1 MFITKK
7 HLPRRTFLRGIGVT
21 LALPLFDSMLPAQTP
36 LVKTAASPRIRAGFL
51 YMQHGA
57 IMSQFTPETEGAN
70 FEFKRIIKPLEPFR
84 DQLFIVSGMEVKTA
98 GPAPG
103 ESGGDH
109 VRSAA
114 AFISGARPKHTAGAD
129 YYLGVTADQVI
140 AKQIGQDTVL
150 PSIELGIE
158 DVGYTGICNYGYSCA
173 YVNTISWATPKKPLP
188 MEINPQVVFER
199 LFGDGST
206 AAQRI
211 ARKEEDRSILDSIT
225 HDVAALRKVIGPS
238 DRVRLNDYLEEVREI
253 ERRIQMVRKAAAN
266 LPASE
271 APIGVPQT
279 YDEHIKLQFDLM
291 ALAFKT
297 EITRVATFMY
307 GRDNTNTT
315 HPASGITVSHHG
327 ASHHSNKPEA
337 IDTFARINAYFVQL
351 YSYLL
356 EKLRST
362 PDGDGN
368 LLDHSVI
375 LVGSSMANANE
386 HDHAPVPMLVAGG
399 MSGQLQGGR
408 HIRCT
413 PNTPHSNLLLSLIN
427 KAGVPMESFGD
438 STEPL
443 QIG

>member
-7 HLPRRTFLRGIGVT
+7 HLPRRTFLRGMGVS
-21 LALPLFDSMLPAQTP
+21 LALPFFDSMLPAQTP
-36 LVKTAASPRIRAGFL
+36 LSKSGASPGLRAGFL

-57 IMSQFTPETEGAN
+57 IMDYWTPETEGAN
-70 FEFKRIIKPLEPFR
+70 FEFKKILKTIEPFR
-84 DQLFIVSGMEVKTA
+84 DQTVIVSGMEVKTA

-114 AFISGARPKHTAGAD
+114 AFLSGARPKHTAGAD
-129 YYLGVTADQVI
+129 YYLGTTTDQVI
-140 AKQIGQDTVL
+140 AKKIGQDTVL

-173 YVNTISWATPKKPLP
+173 YVNTISWESPRKPLP

-199 LFGDGST
+199 MFGDGST
-206 AAQRI
+206 AAQRLT
-211 ARKEEDRSILDSIT
+211 RKEQDRSILDSIT
-225 HDVAALRKVIGPS
+225 HDVTALRKTIGPS
-238 DRVRLNDYLEEVREI
+238 DRNRLNEYLEEVREI
-253 ERRIQMVRKAAAN
+253 ERRVQMVSKVSGD
-266 LPASE
+266 LPLSE
-271 APIGVPQT
+271 APVGVPQT

-315 HPASGITVSHHG
+315 HPASGVTLSHHG

-337 IDTFARINAYFVQL
+337 IETFARINAYFVSL

-356 EKLRST
+356 EKLRTT

-375 LVGSSMANANE
+375 LLGSSMANANE
-386 HDHAPVPMLVAGG
+386 HDHAPVPMIITGG
-399 MSGQLQGGR
+399 MCGQLKGNR
-408 HIRCT
+408 HIRCA
-413 PNTPHSNLLLSLIN
+413 PNSPHSNLLLSVIN
-427 KAGVPMESFGD
+427 KAGVPMETFGD
-438 STEPL
+438 STEPVS
-443 QIG
+443 I